1 MISSQN
7 SHQPMLNE
15 RSSNHSHSL
24 SHSHSNSNSHI
35 QSTSVVSEH
44 IRPQQQQPQQQQQQ
58 QQPHKILRIPEPPYS
73 VLCARPLPSMKGS
86 YIFSII

>member
-1 MISSQN
+1 MISSDT
-7 SHQPMLNE
+7 SHQPTLDE
-15 RSSNHSHSL
+15 TSSKHSHCLSN

-44 IRPQQQQPQQQQQQ
+44 IRPQQQ